1 MDLLGGSRRGKM
13 GTRIY
18 LFLVGKM
25 GLHACTG
32 TGINSNKT
40 IENRN
45 GIEDLSR
52 TVTETMGFVLLDTG
66 I

>member
-1 MDLLGGSRRGKM
+1 LGKWDFM
-13 GTRIY
+13 
-18 LFLVGKM
+18 
-25 GLHACTG
+25 HALG
-32 TGINSNKT
+32 QGFNSNKT

-52 TVTETMGFVLLDTG
+52 TATEMMGLAW

>member
-1 MDLLGGSRRGKM
+1 MYFFIVRHGFTYTKKDMDLLGGSRRGKM

-32 TGINSNKT
+32 TGIQQQ
-40 IENRN
+40 
-45 GIEDLSR
+45 
-52 TVTETMGFVLLDTG
+52 
-66 I
+66 